1 MKIGDLVRYRLFP
14 HKELNESG
22 MLGII
27 IDVKLSDVPYATAL
41 VLWGCSRPQDRLWHE
56 PQLDYLDEIE
66 VVCEQK

>member
-22 MLGII
+22 MVGLVFHIEQA
-27 IDVKLSDVPYATAL
+27 DYPAATAR
-41 VLWGCSRPQDRLWHE
+41 VLWNCDRPQGSMYE
-56 PQLDYLDEIE
+56 PQLEYLDEIE